1 MFGLRLCAQLPPN
14 PIVFAIANSASGSAT
29 IGPNT
34 WVTIYGENLALPGDV
49 RPWTASDLTN
59 NQMPT
64 SLDGISATF
73 SNGERGFV
81 SFISPNQIK
90 ILTPTDLTQSSL
102 LDGYGVTVEVD
113 FVGVGPPIPGCST
126 LATYSGSCYN
136 AYAPCLSGETCD
148 GNIQGFTCGGNGTCS
163 TPTSYASV
171 SPALFILYPFD
182 VIAEHAD
189 GTLVNSASPAA
200 PGEEIVLYAEGL
212 GAVSPPVIPG
222 SAVQVGALVK
232 TPKVEIGGLWAVV
245 AFAGLVSPGL
255 YQVNFVVPPNVTP
268 GATLLVIYAEGA
280 SSQPGVLLMV
290 D

>member
-1 MFGLRLCAQLPPN
+1 
-14 PIVFAIANSASGSAT
+14 
-29 IGPNT
+29 
-34 WVTIYGENLALPGDV
+34 
-49 RPWTASDLTN
+49 
-59 NQMPT
+59 MPT
-64 SLDGISATF
+64 SLDGVSVKF

-102 LDGYGVTVEVD
+102 LNGYGVTVEVD
-113 FVGVGPPIPGCST
+113 FVGVGPPITGCST
-126 LATYSGSCYN
+126 LATYSGRCYN

-148 GNIQGFTCGGNGTCS
+148 GNVQGFTCDGHGACS
-163 TPTSYASV
+163 IPASYASV
-171 SPALFILYPFD
+171 SPALFIRYPFD

-189 GTLVNSASPAA
+189 GTLVNNASPAS
-200 PGEEIVLYAEGL
+200 PGEEIILYAEGL
-212 GAVSPPVIPG
+212 GSVNPSAIPG

-255 YQVNFVVPPNVTP
+255 YQVNFVVPPNLTP
-268 GATLLVIYAEGA
+268 GAALLVIYAEGS